1 MKTRIDLEQ
10 LRIEIRM
17 LNRHKKLY
25 YILRDELGKLGYW
38 KLRGRGDPVKA
49 YRSRGKNAENF

>member
-25 YILRDELGKLGYW
+25 YILRDELGKLGHW
-38 KLRGRGDPVKA
+38 KLRGRGDSVKA